1 MTEMLHILSYSNLIR
16 KYFIAQMTR
25 IRICSTNWVKET
37 FPAMQSFVTIF
48 IINLSVEKKH
58 WSLPFCKKSSRFIPK
73 AKK

>member
-1 MTEMLHILSYSNLIR
+1 MLHILSHSNLIR
-16 KYFIAQMTR
+16 KYFIAQETW

-58 WSLPFCKKSSRFIPK
+58 
-73 AKK
+73 